1 MKSAHRFP
9 STLSLLRTLIPLL
22 FFSLLSLHVSAL
34 NERATVT
41 APPSAEQLRAAE
53 ESSDAAVK
61 RSHEEHIASGSEP
74 AYIIT
79 LVGKDFG
86 EDDSV
91 ILVRI
96 NGVDASGILLHN
108 STAVSFIIPTSLYLD
123 REAFR
128 SSFVEIT
135 IGSLKHRKVPLVILE
150 KAVSKVDLAEYRQE
164 IARLQLKRSFGAD
177 FNDDRLLEQASHFID
192 EETVPENDI
201 SDNYSYETIEYD
213 DTSESSGSG
222 QHHSDEG
229 SYQYLGEEGFTERHP
244 EDNKEDPG
252 ETSDLNA
259 KRDEL
264 VTEAER
270 LLAERKHRSTEKA
283 IGILLAAISEGD
295 PRAMT
300 VYGASLLS
308 GTAPG
313 TTTDMDLAVQHL
325 KNASDMGY
333 PDAQA
338 VLGFLY
344 ASGIA
349 GTALRKDV
357 GAAILMWTFAA
368 EGGSMYA
375 KMALGY
381 RYFTGTDTPA
391 DCDKASMYYASIAEE
406 VVSEA
411 KESLDGET
419 GKKKKSTG
427 ADNDSMADIRP
438 PSSSAMLESDRKFLT
453 EGMTQRVMGEAN
465 EIVQYYRHAADRG
478 DPSALVTMGN
488 LYYYGA
494 MDMPQDV
501 DRARRLFTKAAH
513 FGRAEAHANLGFMD
527 LRAGR
532 NESAVYHLKQ
542 AATDDDK
549 LGLHGMGF
557 VTLHGIGVEKDAEL
571 AASYFQKAS
580 DKDHPEASFNLAI
593 MHSKG
598 IGVPPSEEQAF
609 EFYKLAMK
617 GGHLQSTYQIGMT
630 YLEGRG
636 SFERDCTMATQHL
649 KLVAQKGVWNKI
661 ISKAFRSYERSA
673 YADALY
679 YYLQA
684 AHAGIGLAQY
694 NAAFMFEH
702 NTLSNSDGFGL
713 SSWGLGDSASRQFA
727 EDRGAAVEEA
737 LELYQMSASQ
747 GHRESLVRMGD
758 LAYGEAKDFARAVSA
773 YERGVRMQSAEAMF
787 NLGWMHARGIGMNPD
802 RFMARRYFDMAI
814 DADSDAYLPATLAN
828 YWLKYS
834 ESLETLTDRFTDFWN
849 RAEWLGQHFRADGE
863 DIDFLDVPWS
873 EISDGLILSV
883 LLGMLIPVVVL
894 RWMRILARS
903 RARGGDRPQ
912 ADYQGARVSPNQSD
926 VPDPP
931 HEAQGNVDQPNLQQ
945 HEHRD

>member
-1 MKSAHRFP
+1 MKARHRRPP
-9 STLSLLRTLIPLL
+9 SLSLVCTVLIRLL
-22 FFSLLSLHVSAL
+22 FFSQLSLHVLGL
-34 NERATVT
+34 NERAAVT
-41 APPSAEQLRAAE
+41 APPSAEQLRAAK

-61 RSHEEHIASGSEP
+61 RSHEEHIASGGEP
-74 AYIIT
+74 AYIVT

-91 ILVRI
+91 VSVRI
-96 NGVDASGILLHN
+96 NGIDADGILLHN

-135 IGSLKHRKVPLVILE
+135 IGSLKHRKFPLLILE
-150 KAVSKVDLAEYRQE
+150 KAVSKIDLAEYRKK
-164 IARLQLKRSFGAD
+164 IGRLRPKSSFD
-177 FNDDRLLEQASHFID
+177 SDDDHILEQASHFMD
-192 EETVPENDI
+192 EESVPDYTLSENDR
-201 SDNYSYETIEYD
+201 YETNENYD
-213 DTSESSGSG
+213 ASESSDTDR
-222 QHHSDEG
+222 HISDAG
-229 SYQYLGEEGFTERHP
+229 NYQSLDEDDFTTRNP
-244 EDNKEDPG
+244 NYSAEDPRD
-252 ETSDLNA
+252 TADVSA

-264 VTEAER
+264 VSEAER
-270 LLAERKHRSTEKA
+270 LLAERKPRSTEKA
-283 IGILLAAISEGD
+283 VGILLAAISEGD

-313 TTTDMDLAVQHL
+313 ITTDAETAVQHL
-325 KNASDMGY
+325 TDASNMGY

-338 VLGFLY
+338 MLGFLY

-349 GTALRKDV
+349 GTALRKDI

-391 DCDKASMYYASIAEE
+391 DCDRASMYYASIAQE
-406 VVSEA
+406 VVSES
-411 KESLDGET
+411 KESQKRET
-419 GKKKKSTG
+419 GKKKQSNG
-427 ADNDSMADIRP
+427 ADSDSIADIRP
-438 PSSSAMLESDRKFLT
+438 PSSSEILETDRRFLS
-453 EGMTQRVMGEAN
+453 EGMTRRVMGEAN

-478 DPSALVTMGN
+478 DPAALVAMGN

-501 DRARRLFTKAAH
+501 DRARQLFTRAAN

-557 VTLHGIGVEKDAEL
+557 VTLHGIGVEKNAEL

-580 DKDHPEASFNLAI
+580 EKKHPEASFNLAI
-593 MHSKG
+593 MHTKG
-598 IGVPPSEEQAF
+598 IGVPRSEERALDY
-609 EFYKLAMK
+609 YKLAMK
-617 GGHLQSTYQIGMT
+617 GGHLQSTYQIGMA
-630 YLEGRG
+630 YLEGR
-636 SFERDCTMATQHL
+636 SPFERDCTMATQHL
-649 KLVAQKGVWNKI
+649 KMVAQKGVWNKI
-661 ISKAFRSYERSA
+661 LSKAFRSYESSA

-684 AHAGIGLAQY
+684 AHAGIELGQY

-702 NTLSNSDGFGL
+702 NSLSNSDRYGL
-713 SSWGLGDSASRQFA
+713 SSWGLGDSASNQFT

-758 LAYGEAKDFARAVSA
+758 LAYGEMKDFARAVSA
-773 YERGVRMQSAEAMF
+773 YERGMKMNSAEAMF

-802 RFMARRYFDMAI
+802 RFMAKRYFDMAI

-834 ESLETLTDRFTDFWN
+834 ESFETLTDRFTDFWS
-849 RAEWLGQHFRADGE
+849 RSGWLGQRFGADGE
-863 DIDFLDVPWS
+863 DNGSLDLSFS
-873 EISDGLILSV
+873 EISDESILIA
-883 LLGMLIPVVVL
+883 LLCMLIPVIVL
-894 RWMRILARS
+894 RRRRIQARN
-903 RARGGDRPQ
+903 RMRGGDPPQ
-912 ADYQGARVSPNQSD
+912 AHAQGARAPQNQEAARDSPR
-926 VPDPP
+926 
-931 HEAQGNVDQPNLQQ
+931 ATQGNAGQRHLQH
-945 HEHRD
+945 HEHQD